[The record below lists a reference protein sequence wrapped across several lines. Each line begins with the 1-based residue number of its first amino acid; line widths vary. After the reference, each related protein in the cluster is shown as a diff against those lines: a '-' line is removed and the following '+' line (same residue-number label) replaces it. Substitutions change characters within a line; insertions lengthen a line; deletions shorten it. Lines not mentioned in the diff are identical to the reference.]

1 MDKDINHHIQTCH
14 KCQVRK
20 KHNPAGPALLS
31 PLQQCIDQ
39 GIHVDLFRPL
49 RVSGQAKEFIL
60 CMTDAFPKYFELVAL
75 LNKESAPV
83 ASAIFFKWI
92 CRHGR
97 PLKIVTDQGK
107 EFCGHLTEDH
117 FKLLAVQHN
126 TTTARHPQCNSQAE
140 VANKPIAK
148 IWLHLWTV
156 QLSNGKTFWLH

>member
-39 GIHVDLFRPL
+39 GIHADLFRPL

-75 LNKESAPV
+75 LNKESATV
-83 ASAIFFKWI
+83 ASAIFLNGSVAMVALWKLWQIKEKSFVAISQKTSSSYWLCGTTPLQHAIHSATARQKWQINLLQKFGFI
-92 CRHGR
+92 CGQYNSRMGR
-97 PLKIVTDQGK
+97 P
-107 EFCGHLTEDH
+107 F
-117 FKLLAVQHN
+117 
-126 TTTARHPQCNSQAE
+126 
-140 VANKPIAK
+140 
-148 IWLHLWTV
+148 
-156 QLSNGKTFWLH
+156 